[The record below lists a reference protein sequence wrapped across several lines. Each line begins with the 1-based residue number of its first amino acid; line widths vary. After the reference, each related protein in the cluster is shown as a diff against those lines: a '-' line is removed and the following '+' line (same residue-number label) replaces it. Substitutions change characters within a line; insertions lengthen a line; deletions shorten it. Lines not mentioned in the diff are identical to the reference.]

1 VPVCGAF
8 SRVSWLTGRNFHNIQ
23 FFFREIKAAN
33 RVFYTEMTEKPD
45 AAR

>member
-1 VPVCGAF
+1 MDGAF
-8 SRVSWLTGRNFHNIQ
+8 PVLRWLTGRFFHNIQ
-23 FFFREIKAAN
+23 FFFREIKAAD